1 MTATPLA
8 GAAEASVV
16 ALAISGDHRAFTELV
31 RRRQGTVRELMR
43 RLCGDRAFAEDLAQQ
58 AFVQAWRQLGRL
70 RSPGAFGGWLRSIAV
85 NVWLQ
90 EVRRAPARL
99 ESSEADLP
107 EPEAEGPEPAALAAA
122 RLDLSR
128 ALLRL
133 KAPERVC
140 VVLAYAEGLSHGE
153 IADATGW
160 PLGTV
165 KSNVARGAE
174 RLRAWLSPQGES
186 MNEEFDPGLRRL
198 FAATAEHPADETF
211 AAQVTTKVN
220 RARRLRGAGRALALA
235 VLAAAALVTAATV
248 GPVLGQEAGVIGGLV
263 NGSLCGSAAGVALV
277 LAGLVLVRLFALLS
291 RSRT

>member
-1 MTATPLA
+1 MSPSALA

-16 ALAISGDHRAFTELV
+16 ALAVAGDHRAFAELV
-31 RRRQGTVRELMR
+31 RRRQGMVRDLMR

-70 RSPGAFGGWLRSIAV
+70 RSPAAFGSWLRKIAV

-90 EVRRAPARL
+90 EARRAPARL
-99 ESSEADLP
+99 EATEADPP
-107 EPEAEGPEPAALAAA
+107 EPDVEGPPPDDLAAA

-140 VVLAYAEGLSHGE
+140 VVLAYAEGLSHAE
-153 IADATGW
+153 IAEATGW

-174 RLRAWLSPQGES
+174 RLRSWLAPEGERD
-186 MNEEFDPGLRRL
+186 ERR
-198 FAATAEHPADETF
+198 A
-211 AAQVTTKVN
+211 
-220 RARRLRGAGRALALA
+220 
-235 VLAAAALVTAATV
+235 
-248 GPVLGQEAGVIGGLV
+248 
-263 NGSLCGSAAGVALV
+263 
-277 LAGLVLVRLFALLS
+277 
-291 RSRT
+291 

>member
-1 MTATPLA
+1 MNPTALA
-8 GAAEASVV
+8 EAAEASVV
-16 ALAISGDHRAFTELV
+16 ALAAAGDHQAFAELV
-31 RRRQGTVRELMR
+31 RRRQGMVRELMR

-70 RSPGAFGGWLRSIAV
+70 KSPGAFGGWLRAIAV

-90 EVRRAPARL
+90 EARRAPARF
-99 ESSEADLP
+99 EDSQADP
-107 EPEAEGPEPAALAAA
+107 IEPEAQGPAPDALAAA

-153 IADATGW
+153 IAEATGW

-174 RLRAWLSPQGES
+174 RLRAWLSPEGERD
-186 MNEEFDPGLRRL
+186 ERR
-198 FAATAEHPADETF
+198 A
-211 AAQVTTKVN
+211 
-220 RARRLRGAGRALALA
+220 
-235 VLAAAALVTAATV
+235 
-248 GPVLGQEAGVIGGLV
+248 
-263 NGSLCGSAAGVALV
+263 
-277 LAGLVLVRLFALLS
+277 
-291 RSRT
+291 